1 MMLKTHAHAIDT
13 VTFDL
18 WNTLIANDRFYDDNI
33 RRCRTEDILSVLS
46 SKGLAFTNDDFERA
60 YRLSDKYLTERWST
74 DMDMDVDEQLCM
86 FLRCL
91 GIEPSGDLVEAIDGP
106 YTDAVLKVMPFLVE
120 GAREAIL
127 EMKERKY
134 KVALISNTGRT
145 PGKAMRKVMRE
156 LGILDL
162 FDTVTFSNES
172 GYLKPHP
179 KIFEDTL
186 ASLGSRPENAV
197 HIGDHAVLDILGAK
211 KAGMRSV
218 HVTQY
223 ALHDGCCEPDVRI
236 DTISELPAAIDSLEK

>member
-1 MMLKTHAHAIDT
+1 MPIDT

-18 WNTLIANDRFYDDNI
+18 WNTLISHDCFYDDNI
-33 RRCRTEDILSVLS
+33 RRCRTEGILGILSS
-46 SKGLAFTNDDFERA
+46 RGLTFTKDDFERA
-60 YRLSDKYLTERWST
+60 YQLSDKHLTERWST
-74 DMDMDVDEQLCM
+74 DKDMDVDEQLSM

-91 GIEPSGDLVEAIDGP
+91 GIEPSCDLVEAIDGP
-106 YTDAVLKVMPFLVE
+106 YTDAVLEVMPFLVE

-127 EMKERKY
+127 EMKEREY

-145 PGKAMRKVMRE
+145 PGKAMRKVMKE
-156 LGILDL
+156 FDILDL

-186 ASLGSRPENAV
+186 AILGSRPENAV
-197 HIGDHAVLDILGAK
+197 HIGDHAILDVLGAK
-211 KAGMRSV
+211 RAGMRSV

-223 ALHDGCCEPDVRI
+223 ALHGGYCEPDARI
-236 DTISELPAAIDSLEK
+236 GTISELSAAIDSLEK

>member
-1 MMLKTHAHAIDT
+1 MTIDT

-18 WNTLIANDRFYDDNI
+18 WNTLIAHDCFYDDNI
-33 RRCRTEDILSVLS
+33 RRCRTEGILDALS
-46 SKGLAFTNDDFERA
+46 SKGFSFTNDDLERA
-60 YRLSDKYLTERWST
+60 YQLSDKYLTERWST

-91 GIEPSGDLVEAIDGP
+91 GIEPSGDVVKAIDGP
-106 YTDAVLKVMPFLVE
+106 YTDAVLKVMPFLVDD
-120 GAREAIL
+120 AREVIL

-145 PGKAMRKVMRE
+145 PGKAMRKVMNE
-156 LGILDL
+156 FDILDL

-179 KIFEDTL
+179 KIFEETL
-186 ASLGSRPENAV
+186 SRMGSRRENAV
-197 HIGDHAVLDILGAK
+197 HIGDHVILDILGAK

-223 ALHDGCCEPDVRI
+223 AQHDECCEPDARI
-236 DTISELPAAIDSLEK
+236 GTISELPAAIDSLEK

>member
-1 MMLKTHAHAIDT
+1 MPIDT

-18 WNTLIANDRFYDDNI
+18 WNTLIAHDCFYDDNL
-33 RRCRTEDILSVLS
+33 RRCRSEGIIDALCSSGLSV
-46 SKGLAFTNDDFERA
+46 TNDDVDRA
-60 YRLSDKYLTERWST
+60 YQLSDELLKVRWST
-74 DMDMDVDEQLCM
+74 DMDMDVEEQLSV
-86 FLRCL
+86 FLQCL
-91 GIEPSGDLVEAIDGP
+91 RIEPSKELIRAIDEP
-106 YTDAVLKVMPFLVE
+106 YTGAVLKVKPFMIQ

-145 PGKAMRKVMRE
+145 PGKAMRKVMKE
-156 LGILDL
+156 FDILDL

-179 KIFEDTL
+179 KIFEETL
-186 ASLGSRPENAV
+186 SRLGSWPENAV

-223 ALHDGCCEPDVRI
+223 AMNDDGCEPDVRI
-236 DTISELPAAIDSLEK
+236 DTIAELPRAIDRLQK